1 LSGLLT
7 VVTRKNNQ
15 WSIGTY
21 QSLVWLRGAIMGAKK
36 TGLAAALLGVK
47 LKNIDASAED
57 PWKRLCH
64 LKLEI
69 R

>member
-1 LSGLLT
+1 
-7 VVTRKNNQ
+7 
-15 WSIGTY
+15 
-21 QSLVWLRGAIMGAKK
+21 MGAKK